1 MWFIMG
7 PVSCRCRSF
16 SWRFICLQMI
26 TFFIHVPP
34 LGFLRSLMSL
44 FERRFRG
51 QFTCWFAAKSFETCL
66 VAATKGITVSFDV
79 QREDTSCSLLK
90 ELCFSPFFSFFLI
103 YTEGNSAALLY
114 LIMSPMER
122 YTLLHSQLDSTKYLN
137 IYCYVKFCQSALWL
151 FLNRNLIPCYGF
163 LFFFL
168 LIVYQWVKKCLE
180 LDIVEALLFQSVPLL
195 QSTNIDFLLF

>member
-34 LGFLRSLMSL
+34 LGFLRSLTSL
-44 FERRFRG
+44 FGSRFGG
-51 QFTCWFAAKSFETCL
+51 QLTCCFAAKRFDTCL

-90 ELCFSPFFSFFLI
+90 ELCFSPFFFVSFSFISELCSFVVFDNV
-103 YTEGNSAALLY
+103 TNGNVYLPTFPVRLNQISKHLL
-114 LIMSPMER
+114 
-122 YTLLHSQLDSTKYLN
+122 
-137 IYCYVKFCQSALWL
+137 CC
-151 FLNRNLIPCYGF
+151 
-163 LFFFL
+163 
-168 LIVYQWVKKCLE
+168 
-180 LDIVEALLFQSVPLL
+180 
-195 QSTNIDFLLF
+195 